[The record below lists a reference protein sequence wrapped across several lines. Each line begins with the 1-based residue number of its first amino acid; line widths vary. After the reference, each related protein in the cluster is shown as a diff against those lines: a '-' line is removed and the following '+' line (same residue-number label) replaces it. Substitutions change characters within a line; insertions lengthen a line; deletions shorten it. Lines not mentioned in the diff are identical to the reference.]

1 MIVYIF
7 YLKLIIDTQT
17 HSKQNKFFLY
27 KEFVQL
33 IFRLKLEISAQQ
45 GSNVTYQELLNYYHI
60 NFQNYL
66 CSRTILISVI

>member
-45 GSNVTYQELLNYYHI
+45 GSNVTYQELLN
-60 NFQNYL
+60 
-66 CSRTILISVI
+66 